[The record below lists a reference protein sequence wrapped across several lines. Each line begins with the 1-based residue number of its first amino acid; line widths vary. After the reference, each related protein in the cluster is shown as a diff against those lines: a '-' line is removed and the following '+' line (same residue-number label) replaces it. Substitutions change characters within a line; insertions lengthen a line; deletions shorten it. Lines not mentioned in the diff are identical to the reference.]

1 MKDKIKIIFKLYE
14 FDKVDKD
21 GDMILSKGATIPEQ
35 VPVLWN
41 WDSNRPPF
49 CILRKQEAEKL
60 FNAQFGKYLLAPGGR
75 IEKSRKPTKEE
86 KIKNPKLKRVIEKVK
101 IMSYSL
107 MPYDEI
113 EEKIVLPE
121 PNNGETVT
129 KG

>member
-1 MKDKIKIIFKLYE
+1 MDKKEIIFKLYE

-21 GDMILSKGATIPEQ
+21 GDMILSKGAIISEQ

-49 CILRKQEAEKL
+49 CVLRKQEAEKL
-60 FNAQFGKYLLAPGGR
+60 FNAQFGKYLMAPGGR

-86 KIKNPKLKRVIEKVK
+86 KIKNPKLKRVIEKIK
-101 IMSYSL
+101 IMGYAL

-113 EEKIVLPE
+113 KEKTELPE
-121 PNNGETVT
+121 PNDGETVT

>member
-1 MKDKIKIIFKLYE
+1 MDKKEITFKQYE

-21 GDMILSKGATIPEQ
+21 GDMILSKGAIISEQ

-49 CILRKQEAEKL
+49 CVLRKQDAEKL
-60 FNAQFGKYLLAPGGR
+60 FNAQFGKYLMAPGGR

-86 KIKNPKLKRVIEKVK
+86 KIKNPKLKRVIEKIK
-101 IMSYSL
+101 IMGYAL

-113 EEKIVLPE
+113 KEKTELPE
-121 PNNGETVT
+121 PNDGETVT